1 MRIKGYTAAMEN
13 VTNNS
18 VFQIDVEKVL
28 ESKNP
33 ALKKIIPR
41 FMINWLKKIIH
52 QNEINY
58 FLNEYKDLK
67 DEKLVTAWLEY
78 INVKYRVIG
87 AENIPKDGRYLFV
100 SNHPLG
106 GLDGIIFINEI
117 AKWHSDIKFPVNDIL
132 THIKNLSGIFLPI
145 NKHGNQSKEAAKRLE
160 EAYASDSQILYF
172 PAGLCSRKI
181 KGEIKDLQWHK
192 SFIIKAVQYKRDIVP
207 AYFSGRNSQFF
218 YNLANLRKFFGIKAN
233 IEMLFLPNE
242 MFKQKGKEIT
252 VVFGKKIPYS
262 FFDKSKT
269 PSEWAEWVKAEC
281 YNWHFR

>member
-1 MRIKGYTAAMEN
+1 MEN
-13 VTNNS
+13 TNNNS
-18 VFQIDVEKVL
+18 GLQIDVDKVL

-41 FMINWLKKIIH
+41 FLLTWLKKIIH

-58 FLNEYKDLK
+58 FLNKYKDSK
-67 DEKLVTAWLEY
+67 EEKLVEAWLEY
-78 INVKYRVIG
+78 INIKYRVIG
-87 AENIPKDGRYLFV
+87 AENIPANGRYFFV

-106 GLDGIIFINEI
+106 GLDGVVFINEI
-117 AKWHSDIKFPVNDIL
+117 AKRHRNIKFPVNDIL
-132 THIKNLSGIFLPI
+132 TYIENLSGIFLPI
-145 NKHGNQSKEAAKRLE
+145 NKHGRQGKEAAKQLE

-192 SFIIKAVQYKRDIVP
+192 SFILKAIQYQRDIVP
-207 AYFSGRNSQFF
+207 AYFSGKNSQFF
-218 YNLANLRKFFGIKAN
+218 YNLAKLRKTIGIKAN
-233 IEMLFLPNE
+233 IEMLFLPDE
-242 MFKQKGKEIT
+242 MFKQKDKEIT
-252 VVFGKKIPYS
+252 IVFGEKIPYT

-281 YNWHFR
+281 YKLNKFS